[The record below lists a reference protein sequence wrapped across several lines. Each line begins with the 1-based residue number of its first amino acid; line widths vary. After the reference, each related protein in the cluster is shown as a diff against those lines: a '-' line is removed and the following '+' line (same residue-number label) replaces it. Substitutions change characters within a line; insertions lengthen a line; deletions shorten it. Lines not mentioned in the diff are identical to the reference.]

1 MLNGPPPG
9 MSPGIATIAAMV
21 TPALLIV
28 GSASLFSSVLVRI
41 GRIVDRARA
50 LASPANQDE
59 WMRGGATHELLAQWL
74 RNHARRARYVERAV
88 ILLYAAVATFVATC
102 LAIALDRATNEMVEW
117 LPLTLAIIGTLLLLG
132 GAAFMVAES
141 RLSGSQIQDEIR
153 LALTRLADSE

>member
-28 GSASLFSSVLVRI
+28 GSASLVSSVLVRI

-132 GAAFMVAES
+132 APLSWSPSRASAARRSKTKSAW
-141 RLSGSQIQDEIR
+141 R
-153 LALTRLADSE
+153 